1 MCDAALGTDTGGSV
15 RIPASL
21 NGIVG
26 FKPSIGRYETDGVIP
41 ISFTRFENK
50 IDSLPTLLALI
61 VTILMKE
68 IRAVKISQLLGLNKM
83 KATNSRMD

>member
-1 MCDAALGTDTGGSV
+1 MITGSAVAVALEMCDAALGTDTAGSV

-41 ISFTRFENK
+41 LSFTRFE
-50 IDSLPTLLALI
+50 
-61 VTILMKE
+61 KE
-68 IRAVKISQLLGLNKM
+68 ITHIVYLISPNFKRPHWITVHLS
-83 KATNSRMD
+83 A